1 MTPLQALEMIYD
13 DCEMDS
19 GLMIKSGNS
28 FEDLE
33 KAFEVIRTALTPP
46 TSDEVCEAIKK
57 YLDTYDEYY
66 IDYKVRY
73 TVECN
78 GASKSFELYY
88 NDDTGEIS
96 ETFCGLFNGM
106 FDCDFSC
113 GIEDMSLLVIIAR
126 FYEAQE

>member
-1 MTPLQALEMIYD
+1 MTPLQALERI
-13 DCEMDS
+13 
-19 GLMIKSGNS
+19 IKNVQAYTNIDI
-28 FEDLE
+28 EQELDTIAEALH
-33 KAFEVIRTALTPP
+33 VPTA
-46 TSDEVCEAIKK
+46 DEVCEAIKK

-88 NDDTGEIS
+88 NNDTGEIS

-113 GIEDMSLLVIIAR
+113 GIEDMSLLTIIAR